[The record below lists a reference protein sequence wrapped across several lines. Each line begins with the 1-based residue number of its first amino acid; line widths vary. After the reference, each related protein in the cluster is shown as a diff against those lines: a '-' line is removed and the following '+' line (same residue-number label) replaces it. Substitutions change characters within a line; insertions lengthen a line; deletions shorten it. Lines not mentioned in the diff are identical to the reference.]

1 MVENLSKST
10 FKDLLDDL
18 LQDKVLSDAERD
30 EILETTPVTKD
41 RARNLVDVVKR
52 KGEQAVSCFLVHLE
66 KRDENLYKNLP
77 EPPKGKSTQKPTGE
91 CDILEV
97 QLTHGQHQQ
106 MTKKYTCEVFIG
118 GLIYVVLCFGLSR

>member
-1 MVENLSKST
+1 MATNDNLQTMNKNRNYLVENLSKST

-52 KGEQAVSCFLVHLE
+52 KGEQAVSCFLDHLE

-77 EPPKGKSTQKPTGE
+77 EPPKGKSTGERRSFAKDRPKP
-91 CDILEV
+91 DN
-97 QLTHGQHQQ
+97 
-106 MTKKYTCEVFIG
+106 F
-118 GLIYVVLCFGLSR
+118 